1 MSHIAEECLKNILK
15 QYENGLYAEAIE
27 VFDHAFQINSNELTP
42 LNTEKSEIYGQ
53 PILIN
58 ADDIMGLL
66 SKAILTNSMTAGAY
80 YFRGEVNLNLN
91 RNNEA
96 INDLNM
102 SIQID
107 PKNVELYAVRGYY
120 NHIIGDIEAAISD
133 YSKAI
138 QMDSENAYSYYH
150 LGSISA
156 DRKDYKR
163 AISNFC
169 KVIEIFPKDT
179 DAYLSRAI
187 AFNNLGESYSSLLD
201 LNCFFYF
208 ASRSDFF
215 QNTQAIFRLHYIYPS
230 PYLLYRTLEKLPTI
244 LSISTPYTPS

>member
-15 QYENGLYAEAIE
+15 QYENGLHAEAIE
-27 VFDHAFQINSNELTP
+27 VFDYAFQIDSNELPP
-42 LNTEKSEIYGQ
+42 LDTGKSKIHGQ

-80 YFRGEVNLNLN
+80 YFRGEVNLN

-120 NHIIGDIEAAISD
+120 NHITGDIEAAISD

-150 LGSISA
+150 LGLISA

-169 KVIEIFPKDT
+169 KVIEIFPKHT

-244 LSISTPYTPS
+244 LGNSTLSTPS